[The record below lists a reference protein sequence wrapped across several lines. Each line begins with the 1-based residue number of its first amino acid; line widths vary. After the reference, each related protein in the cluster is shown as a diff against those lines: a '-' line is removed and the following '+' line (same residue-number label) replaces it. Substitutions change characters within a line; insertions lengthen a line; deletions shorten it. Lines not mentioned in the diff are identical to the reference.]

1 MEKNIEE
8 NIWEIGTH
16 FLVTFIREQFFYW
29 IRINNSFLGYRC
41 LANDFFHEA
50 ITISQR

>member
-1 MEKNIEE
+1 MRVDTLSRYFYHE
-8 NIWEIGTH
+8 T
-16 FLVTFIREQFFYW
+16 FLYW
-29 IRINNSFLGYRC
+29 IRINNSLGYRC